1 MLGPVEVIEIDD
13 PDENPSDILVVNVP
27 VSVVLNVRLGVVS
40 FVVPID
46 EALLNTGAIVSIINV
61 GIVNA
66 LDALPAVS
74 VKVIVYP
81 E

>member
-1 MLGPVEVIEIDD
+1 MLDPVEVIESDE
-13 PDENPSDILVVNVP
+13 PDENPSDMLVVNVP
-27 VSVVLNVRLGVVS
+27 VSVVLNVRFGVVS
-40 FVVPID
+40 VIVPID
-46 EALLNTGAIVSIINV
+46 EGLLNIGAIVSIINV

-74 VKVIVYP
+74 VKVIVFP